1 VPRTPR
7 ARRLNPPHKQAR
19 PRTPPRYEYRAGA
32 PEPTAAD
39 GGMAP
44 PRWPRAAPALR
55 PAPGT
60 RPLWP
65 PRRGP
70 RRRTPRP
77 RPRSTPPASNG
88 GDIEAPWGSKLLT
101 DADKLRARRL
111 NHRRF
116 THRRSV
122 GDAVQHVVLEV
133 QASPRLQTVGVVVV
147 AVVRQVGG
155 QQRRVLL
162 EAAPAPH
169 TGEMP
174 TPHLCRPCT
183 EASPPPA
190 TALCQEGLGGG
201 GGAWAHPRYGELG
214 HDRRHDCPSLRD
226 ETPQHTRHAEQLG
239 ARVVV
244 AAAGAATVG
253 PRQVQRLLLLA
264 RRARNSSGTAT
275 QCTRRNDSP
284 PDTGGSMRSPQRP
297 PRLPPPPGRCCQ
309 GGRRWSRCRTAAA
322 AADAAGP
329 AAARR
334 HRLRPAAAGA
344 RTQRASSP
352 APPRSRTRTPAPP
365 PACPRDRWQPG
376 RGAVGRYPLVG
387 HFCSL
392 PPPKGMA
399 ALQRPHCHLCRHRP
413 PRSGAATSR
422 AGRRRPAAGPV
433 PQRSR
438 GGPW

>member
-1 VPRTPR
+1 MLSAAQPAVGGRKGVGFPGNGVGFPERVLGTCCAARSPRWSEASLSR
-7 ARRLNPPHKQAR
+7 ARSCSTVSRSVLIS
-19 PRTPPRYEYRAGA
+19 
-32 PEPTAAD
+32 AACVS
-39 GGMAP
+39 
-44 PRWPRAAPALR
+44 W
-55 PAPGT
+55 
-60 RPLWP
+60 
-65 PRRGP
+65 
-70 RRRTPRP
+70 
-77 RPRSTPPASNG
+77 S
-88 GDIEAPWGSKLLT
+88 LLT
-101 DADKLRARRL
+101 
-111 NHRRF
+111 
-116 THRRSV
+116 
-122 GDAVQHVVLEV
+122 
-133 QASPRLQTVGVVVV
+133 
-147 AVVRQVGG
+147 
-155 QQRRVLL
+155 
-162 EAAPAPH
+162 
-169 TGEMP
+169 
-174 TPHLCRPCT
+174 
-183 EASPPPA
+183 
-190 TALCQEGLGGG
+190 
-201 GGAWAHPRYGELG
+201 
-214 HDRRHDCPSLRD
+214 
-226 ETPQHTRHAEQLG
+226 
-239 ARVVV
+239 
-244 AAAGAATVG
+244 
-253 PRQVQRLLLLA
+253 